1 MNLADKILRSQL
13 ELTKPIADGTSL
25 EVSRALQD
33 RIGRLMHFTRRKE
46 VVVYDDYF
54 EGVRGS
60 LVVPRDE
67 LRGGVI
73 MYIHG
78 GGFTAGSI
86 KYARGYAAVLA
97 AECGMKAFC
106 VEYRLAPENP
116 YPAALNDVYDAYIA
130 LIKGG
135 TPGERIIIAGESAG
149 GGLLYS
155 LCLRLRAEGIELPAG
170 IIAISPWC
178 DLTLSGESY
187 SNNREADP
195 SLTHERLVFFANCY
209 VGGHTDDENPRP
221 KRASR
226 KKMEAELEEK
236 KRDPLISPVFAD
248 LTGMP
253 PSLIFAGGDEMLLSD
268 ARTMHE
274 KLQAVGVR
282 STLVVRDEMW
292 HAYVL
297 YALKSA
303 KKDYQTINDFVKNC
317 LPKNNDR
324 KLRWMQL
331 DNSAKIYPASA
342 TSSWNNIY
350 RLSATLKEEVDR
362 EVLQSALDVT
372 VRRFPSI
379 AVRLHRGMFWY
390 YLEEIARAPKIQ
402 DEKSYPLVRMP
413 FDDIRHCAFRVLV
426 YNRRIA
432 VEYFHAI
439 TDGGGALVFL
449 KSLVAEYLEQKHG
462 ITLPSGNGVLDRLE
476 APRDEELVDEFPK
489 HKAPVGKPRQ
499 ESNSYR
505 IMGTPEED
513 GFCHVTTF
521 MLRSEEML
529 ELAHKHGVSVTAAI
543 TAAFIKAAI
552 RLQSIDEPRVKR
564 QKRVKML
571 IPVDL
576 RRIYGSSTLRNFA
589 LYVTPGVDP
598 RLGEYSFAELC
609 EIVSHRMKLDITK
622 KNMSAR
628 IYTNVKDEENILLKL
643 TPLFL
648 KNIVMRFV
656 FKLFGERKS
665 TLSISNLGVVKL
677 PEGMPDYVE
686 RFDVVLSVQ
695 SDAPY
700 NAGVIS
706 FGDKLHISLIRDIK
720 EPRLETALY
729 KVLREE
735 GIHVK
740 LESNER

>member
-1 MNLADKILRSQL
+1 MNLSDKILRSQI
-13 ELTKPIADGTSL
+13 ELAKPIADGTSL
-25 EVSRALQD
+25 EVTRGLQD
-33 RIGRLMHFTRRKE
+33 RIGRLMHFSKRKE
-46 VVVYDDYF
+46 VVVHDDYF
-54 EGVRGS
+54 PGVRGS

-78 GGFTAGSI
+78 GGFIGGSI

-97 AECGMKAFC
+97 AECGMKTFC

-116 YPAALNDVYDAYIA
+116 YPAALDDVYDAYIT
-130 LIKGG
+130 LVNGG
-135 TPGERIIIAGESAG
+135 TPPEKIILAGESAG
-149 GGLLYS
+149 GGLIYS
-155 LCLRLRAEGIELPAG
+155 LCLKLRDEGKELPAG

-178 DLTLSGESY
+178 DLTLGGESY
-187 SNNREADP
+187 THNKEADP
-195 SLTHERLVFFANCY
+195 SLTYDRLVFFANCY
-209 VGGHTDDENPRP
+209 VGGHIDDENPKP
-221 KRASR
+221 KKAA
-226 KKMEAELEEK
+226 KKKIEATIEAK
-236 KRDPLISPVFAD
+236 KHDPLVSPIFAD

-268 ARTMHE
+268 AKGMHE
-274 KLQAVGVR
+274 KLQSFGAH

-297 YALKSA
+297 YSLKSA
-303 KKDYQTINDFVKNC
+303 KKDYHTINEFVKNC
-317 LPKNNDR
+317 LPKDNER

-350 RLSATLKEEVDR
+350 RLSATLKEDVDR

-379 AVRLHRGMFWY
+379 AVRLNRGVFWY
-390 YLEEIARAPKIQ
+390 YLEEIAHAPKIR

-432 VEYFHAI
+432 VEYFHAL
-439 TDGGGALVFL
+439 TDGNGALVFL
-449 KSLVAEYLEQKHG
+449 KSLVAEYLEQKHNM
-462 ITLPSGNGVLDRLE
+462 TLPCGNGVLDRLE
-476 APRDEELVDEFPK
+476 EPKEEELVDEFPRY
-489 HKAPVGKPRQ
+489 KAPAGKPRQ

-521 MLRSEEML
+521 MLDSKEML
-529 ELAHKHGVSVTAAI
+529 ELAHKHSVSVTAVI

-552 RLQSIDEPRVKR
+552 RLQNIDEPRIKK

-576 RRIYGSSTLRNFA
+576 RRIYGSQTLRNFA

-598 RLGEYSFAELC
+598 RLGEYTFAELC
-609 EIVSHRMKLDITK
+609 EIVACRMKLDITK

-628 IYTNVKDEENILLKL
+628 IYTNVKDEENRLLKL

-677 PEGMPDYVE
+677 PDGMAEYID
-686 RFDVVLSVQ
+686 RFDFVLSVQ

-706 FGDKLHISLIRDIK
+706 FADKLHLSLIRDIK